1 MVIRYN
7 KNVDNIIC
15 LYHYNMI
22 YHMFLCFT
30 CAAGYSLQN
39 CGAAGPPWFP
49 AVGDAAAAGGGAAGP
64 AWTLE
69 PR

>member
-22 YHMFLCFT
+22 YHMFHLC
-30 CAAGYSLQN
+30 C
-39 CGAAGPPWFP
+39 
-49 AVGDAAAAGGGAAGP
+49 
-64 AWTLE
+64 
-69 PR
+69 RI

>member
-39 CGAAGPPWFP
+39 CVAAEPPLFP
-49 AVGDAAAAGGGAAGP
+49 AVDDAAAAGDGAAGP
-64 AWTLE
+64 ASTSE